1 MFSSNPRN
9 KILQYYDEQN
19 KLFDQPVKNLLRTYD
34 NVRKIATGQGYDYR
48 TGSLL
53 DYPYFKKYYKL
64 ILIDLTKQK
73 KIKY

>member
-48 TGSLL
+48 TESLL

-73 KIKY
+73 K